1 MSKPK
6 PTLVLSKRLHSGVKA
21 EPQYLSGLDIF
32 HAHAGI
38 PLVLCFKQG
47 FDLAHVEK
55 ALVATL
61 ASYPCVTGRYR
72 KDKQGHVYLDSNDAG
87 LDWNVYRCKGPL
99 PYGPHHPVGS
109 DIHRFYKLY
118 MPWNV
123 VDHDRAL
130 MQINIHQF
138 EDGGILFCAYA
149 PHSAQDGSSWWGM
162 IQDWSRTC
170 LGQELKGQSFDRQVL
185 IDAGKVEADPA
196 AYDLMAAP
204 SLGQWAWTMARL
216 GWQAVFGMKSES
228 FRIPAKVV
236 GQWREQAKAELPN
249 SAGVS
254 VAELATTYLM
264 KAMSPAMPS
273 GVARSV
279 GLVLDLRYK
288 RRLRLPRDLY
298 GNALCYAEARY
309 SAEELASDRNLS
321 PEEGR
326 VAPDLQAHAGN
337 AQRGPDPEQLHPV
350 PDVRHRLRHG
360 HPQLVRH
367 HPHDHPHG
375 DAGAHAREG
384 RRGGHAPDGQTGRA
398 GGLESAVGQG
408 RHPLARRLKR
418 AGQGQPSS
426 MAAAP
431 GLAGASSQLAFGT
444 TATRR
449 PPRFRSL

>member
-309 SAEELASDRNLS
+309 SAEVLASGSLPVLAEKCRPTNEQVSTEALVKMLVLTETYRQKKAVWRLIFKPTLETLNAGLIQNNCIQFPMYDIDFGTGTPSWFDITPMTIRMVMLVHTPEKDGGVDMHLTAKRAELAALK
-321 PEEGR
+321 
-326 VAPDLQAHAGN
+326 
-337 AQRGPDPEQLHPV
+337 AQ
-350 PDVRHRLRHG
+350 
-360 HPQLVRH
+360 
-367 HPHDHPHG
+367 
-375 DAGAHAREG
+375 
-384 RRGGHAPDGQTGRA
+384 
-398 GGLESAVGQG
+398 
-408 RHPLARRLKR
+408 LARDGIPL
-418 AGQGQPSS
+418 
-426 MAAAP
+426 
-431 GLAGASSQLAFGT
+431 LGA
-444 TATRR
+444 
-449 PPRFRSL
+449 

>member
-1 MSKPK
+1 MSSPK
-6 PTLVLSKRLHSGVKA
+6 PTLVLSKRLHSGVQA

-38 PLVLCFKQG
+38 PLILCFKQG

-55 ALVATL
+55 ALVTTL
-61 ASYPCVTGRYR
+61 AKYPCVTGRYR
-72 KDKQGHVYLDSNDAG
+72 KDKDGHVYLDSNDAG
-87 LDWNVYRCKGPL
+87 LDWNVYRCKGPM
-99 PYGPHHPVGS
+99 PYGPQRPVGS

-118 MPWNV
+118 MPWQV
-123 VDHDRAL
+123 VDQDRAL

-162 IQDWSRTC
+162 MQDWSRAC
-170 LGQELKGQSFDRQVL
+170 LGQDLKGQSFDRQVL

-216 GWQAVFGMKSES
+216 GWQAVFGMKSET
-228 FRIPAKVV
+228 FRIPAATVAS
-236 GQWREQAKAELPN
+236 WREQAKAELPN

-254 VAELATTYLM
+254 VSELATTYLM
-264 KAMSPAMPS
+264 KAMSPVMPK

-309 SAEELASDRNLS
+309 SAEELASSSLPVLAEKCRPANEQVSTEALVKMLVLTETYRQKKAVWRLIFKPTLETLNAGLIQNNCIQFPMYEIDFGTGTPSWYDITPMTIRMVMLVPT
-321 PEEGR
+321 PEKDGGVDMHLTAKRAELAA
-326 VAPDLQAHAGN
+326 VK
-337 AQRGPDPEQLHPV
+337 AQ
-350 PDVRHRLRHG
+350 
-360 HPQLVRH
+360 
-367 HPHDHPHG
+367 
-375 DAGAHAREG
+375 
-384 RRGGHAPDGQTGRA
+384 
-398 GGLESAVGQG
+398 
-408 RHPLARRLKR
+408 LARDGIPL
-418 AGQGQPSS
+418 
-426 MAAAP
+426 
-431 GLAGASSQLAFGT
+431 LGA
-444 TATRR
+444 
-449 PPRFRSL
+449 